1 MGLHLKKIKKNVL
14 KAATSTI
21 KTRKSNQN
29 PTSNAMDTRT
39 QLLNIPRE
47 LNELGGMVYKT
58 STISSTQDHWLQ
70 IKKNCSVIIKQ
81 LVAFL
86 SEPNQPHVCFQ
97 PSEIQEIF
105 KPFIHDISPAF
116 DSVRCHM
123 APSSLVRNVENAYIE
138 AQAVLL
144 LPTAEEQKNRIQ
156 CLCDKVKA
164 FEQIAT
170 FKMASAEY
178 IASSRDDVRSKLI
191 AMPNM
196 ILDTAKMIQQVKD
209 KKTWYDIGMKVQD
222 IMAIALYLHT
232 SSTQLTFSAQVT
244 VGIQR
249 SMANDFDAQRVP
261 EFGFVLTVLQDAWQT
276 AKELLTLN
284 PPKQRAAF
292 SRVYS
297 RMDRISAAIQPYFN
311 HAMALKRAAELKKE
325 RDVNRKRALEDVD
338 VIDVDAEQTKKP
350 KMEPTDDQPTSTTVL
365 QKHEA
370 ELVNRCYSFL
380 KKTGIWRIG
389 PDHDTAPCFNNT
401 LLESTLIVVM
411 VRMRVTCARLYT
423 GECSPLVDQG
433 VAELFPDAKPESVA
447 KVTPEMWQ
455 KFDQDVN
462 AMCLRVM

>member
-1 MGLHLKKIKKNVL
+1 MGLHQEKNKKNIL

-21 KTRKSNQN
+21 KPPNQTKN
-29 PTSNAMDTRT
+29 PTSNSMDTRT
-39 QLLNIPRE
+39 QLLSIPRE
-47 LNELGGMVYKT
+47 INVLGGMVYKT
-58 STISSTQDHWLQ
+58 STINSTQDSWLQ
-70 IKKNCSVIIKQ
+70 IKKKCSIIITQ
-81 LVAFL
+81 LVTFL

-105 KPFIHDISPAF
+105 KSFIHDTTPTF
-116 DSVRCHM
+116 DSVRCHL

-144 LPTAEEQKNRIQ
+144 LQTAEEQRNRIQ
-156 CLCDKVKA
+156 CLCDKMKA

-178 IASSRDDVRSKLI
+178 IASSRDDIRAKLI

-196 ILDTAKMIQQVKD
+196 ILETANMIQQVKD

-232 SSTQLTFSAQVT
+232 ASTQLTFSAIT
-244 VGIQR
+244 GIKQ
-249 SMANDFDAQRVP
+249 STTKEFDAQSVP

-325 RDVNRKRALEDVD
+325 RDVNRKRALEGVE
-338 VIDVDAEQTKKP
+338 VIDVEEEHTKKQ
-350 KMEPTDDQPTSTTVL
+350 KTEPSVTPPPVPVL
-365 QKHEA
+365 HKHEA
-370 ELVNRCYSFL
+370 ELVDRCYSFL

-389 PDHDTAPCFNNT
+389 TDHDTAPCFNNT

-447 KVTPEMWQ
+447 KVTPEMWAE
-455 KFDQDVN
+455 FDQDVN